1 MTVFSRKP
9 GDGSMRRF
17 FKTYGLIVVMLLV
30 TAGIASIE
38 RNFLSLEN
46 LIGILYQIAIIGIMA
61 ACMTFVIIT
70 GGIDLSVGPVMAIS
84 GLLAVLTMQATG
96 LSLTYGLF
104 VGLLSGVVAGTISGF
119 AIGYFKLPPFV
130 VTLGMMSII
139 RGTALLIGEATPH
152 AVDGP
157 ASFLFIGNGR
167 LMGIPFP
174 IFLFAAVGAILYF
187 IQTRT
192 PFGLSVFAI
201 GENQEAARLAGLP
214 VLKTKTLVYTI
225 SGLGAAVAG
234 IILASQ
240 VHTASAVYGNGAEL
254 DAIAAVVIGGT
265 SLAGGSGSIHRSI
278 LGALLI
284 GIINNGLSI
293 LNVSIEMQ
301 LVVKGVIIVL
311 ALTLDR
317 YLQSE

>member
-9 GDGSMRRF
+9 GDGSMQRF

-234 IILASQ
+234 VILASQ

-265 SLAGGSGSIHRSI
+265 SLAGGSGSIHRSV

-317 YLQSE
+317 YLQTE